1 MSDPFAPIAAGA
13 KQAAAAK
20 PKGSNIVP
28 VPADAPPP
36 PAEHPTLGKPSAI
49 WRYTDAGGRLLGF
62 ACRFDGAGGKQFRP
76 LTFWRPPSGAPCWRW
91 ESWPE
96 KRPLYGLQKLAE
108 RPRAPV
114 LICEGEKAADA
125 AAQLLLDFVTVT
137 SPNGSKSARKAD
149 WSPLRARQIVIWP
162 DADAAGIQY
171 MRAVAQLVERRCRRV
186 CGLDQGS
193 RARCDGE
200 GREAAGR
207 LRGGMGRC
215 RRVARRM
222 DDRARRR
229 ADRRG
234 GATGRDCRR

>member
-62 ACRFDGAGGKQFRP
+62 ACRFDGASDKQFRP

-125 AAQLLLDFVTVT
+125 AAQLLPDFVTVT
-137 SPNGSKSARKAD
+137 SPNGSKSARMAD
-149 WSPLRARQIVIWP
+149 WSPLRARRIVIWP
-162 DADAAGIQY
+162 DADAAGTQY
-171 MRAVAQLVERRCRRV
+171 MRALAQLVGVAAAAFVASTKGRGRGATVMVVRPPGDC
-186 CGLDQGS
+186 
-193 RARCDGE
+193 AE
-200 GREAAGR
+200 GWDAADALREGWT
-207 LRGGMGRC
+207 
-215 RRVARRM
+215 
-222 DDRARRR
+222 RR